1 MTLQQKLDAF
11 KADFKAGK
19 PPYNVPPEIHPIME
33 RATRELIASGLAQR
47 ALKAGAGRS
56 FYAEVNSDYTQR
68 PEPSDMIPSLQTAKL
83 AAAA

>member
-47 ALKAGAGRS
+47 ALKAGDKACSR
-56 FYAEVNSDYTQR
+56 YPIRTVARCRRQR
-68 PEPSDMIPSLQTAKL
+68 CSPTVP
-83 AAAA
+83 

>member
-1 MTLQQKLDAF
+1 MTATDPATNGHEAAGKLDAF

-47 ALKAGAGRS
+47 TLKAGDR
-56 FYAEVNSDYTQR
+56 
-68 PEPSDMIPSLQTAKL
+68 
-83 AAAA
+83 